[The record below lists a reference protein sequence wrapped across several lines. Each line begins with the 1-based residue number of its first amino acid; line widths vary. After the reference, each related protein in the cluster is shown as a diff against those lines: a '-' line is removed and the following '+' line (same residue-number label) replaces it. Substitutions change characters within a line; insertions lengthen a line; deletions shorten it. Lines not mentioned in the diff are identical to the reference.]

1 MQIHSPGGVGPHG
14 STLSGVFCVLKQSL
28 HQQHKLQQ
36 THRVPTGEVLQRGC
50 PPWVSTG
57 MCANCLAHGVA
68 QVDTARAVSLV
79 WSSKGV
85 NPDGQSNVALYHTDV
100 EPREQKERSDG
111 PRQHRRQH
119 SQRGQGEEQSDEE
132 GHSHCT
138 DSKRHS
144 ASPASSHA
152 SPTAIVTYRVGS
164 VFGFNFHDVRT
175 GPSSL

>member
-1 MQIHSPGGVGPHG
+1 MRLDCGVKQWVYTSAATKLCCSGALLCGAVLLCYCSSPLLELQHELLHHGVDP
-14 STLSGVFCVLKQSL
+14 
-28 HQQHKLQQ
+28 
-36 THRVPTGEVLQRGC
+36 RGD
-50 PPWVSTG
+50 TAG

-119 SQRGQGEEQSDEE
+119 SQRGQGEEQSGEDA
-132 GHSHCT
+132 HSHCP

-144 ASPASSHA
+144 VSPASSHA

-164 VFGFNFHDVRT
+164 VFGSPGSRRS
-175 GPSSL
+175 G